1 MISILLTVFFG
12 IVVSICFN
20 FANWEVG
27 NLWTLFNIV
36 FIGGFLSHTF
46 LFSFGYMIIG
56 NLCIYF
62 DQINSI
68 ERIKERQEKKEIY
81 LKKASALT
89 DQFKTY
95 LVEKYPE
102 HEMKIFKN
110 LSSQN
115 VTLLATLFPEIK
127 ASDTIKN
134 YCSRINSLQNDV
146 YDQDLKIAELKR
158 AIRVRSRDITR
169 LGLFLP
175 NK

>member
-1 MISILLTVFFG
+1 
-12 IVVSICFN
+12 
-20 FANWEVG
+20 
-27 NLWTLFNIV
+27 
-36 FIGGFLSHTF
+36 
-46 LFSFGYMIIG
+46 
-56 NLCIYF
+56 
-62 DQINSI
+62 
-68 ERIKERQEKKEIY
+68 
-81 LKKASALT
+81 
-89 DQFKTY
+89 
-95 LVEKYPE
+95 
-102 HEMKIFKN
+102 MKIFKN